1 MSVDAKRVSIPSA
14 GKLIT
19 TGADGAL
26 VVPDHPIVAYIEG
39 DGIGVDI
46 TPAMLK
52 VVDKAVELAYGGKR
66 KIFWMEL
73 YAGEKALGVYGHEA
87 WLPDETIAFLNTVGV
102 AIKGPL
108 TTPVSGGIRSLNVA
122 LRQRLDLYVCH
133 RPIRYFDGTPS
144 PMQNPERVSMDIFR
158 ENSEDIYA
166 GIEFD
171 ANSKEA
177 DQLIKTLREDYAVD
191 NIRFPESCS
200 IGVKVISE
208 AGSKRLIRRAIDY
221 AIKHGHD
228 SVTLVH
234 KGNIMKYTEGG
245 FLKWGYELVRDEYS
259 AEQINGGPWHLI
271 RLDDREIVI
280 KDAIC
285 DAFLQSALLR
295 PQDHRVVAT
304 MNLNGDYISDALA
317 AQVGGIGISPG
328 ANIGDQ
334 CAVFEATH
342 GTAPAYAGLDKV
354 NPSSLILSSVMML
367 NHIGWVEAADFIKK
381 SLHVTIASREVT
393 YDFARFLE
401 GVQPLKCSEFADRI
415 IYHMLMPS

>member
-177 DQLIKTLREDYAVD
+177 DQLIKTLREDYAVE

-221 AIKHGHD
+221 AIKHGYD

-245 FLKWGYELVRDEYS
+245 FLKWGYELARDEYS

>member
-133 RPIRYFDGTPS
+133 RPIR
-144 PMQNPERVSMDIFR
+144 
-158 ENSEDIYA
+158 
-166 GIEFD
+166 
-171 ANSKEA
+171 
-177 DQLIKTLREDYAVD
+177 L
-191 NIRFPESCS
+191 
-200 IGVKVISE
+200 
-208 AGSKRLIRRAIDY
+208 
-221 AIKHGHD
+221 
-228 SVTLVH
+228 
-234 KGNIMKYTEGG
+234 
-245 FLKWGYELVRDEYS
+245 
-259 AEQINGGPWHLI
+259 
-271 RLDDREIVI
+271 
-280 KDAIC
+280 
-285 DAFLQSALLR
+285 
-295 PQDHRVVAT
+295 
-304 MNLNGDYISDALA
+304 
-317 AQVGGIGISPG
+317 
-328 ANIGDQ
+328 
-334 CAVFEATH
+334 
-342 GTAPAYAGLDKV
+342 
-354 NPSSLILSSVMML
+354 SLI
-367 NHIGWVEAADFIKK
+367 HI
-381 SLHVTIASREVT
+381 
-393 YDFARFLE
+393 
-401 GVQPLKCSEFADRI
+401 
-415 IYHMLMPS
+415 

>member
-122 LRQRLDLYVCH
+122 LRQQLDLYVCH

-171 ANSKEA
+171 ANTKDA
-177 DQLIKTLREDYAVD
+177 DQLIKTLREDYGVD

-200 IGVKVISE
+200 IGVKVISK
-208 AGSKRLIRRAIDY
+208 AGSKRLIRKAIDY
-221 AIKHGHD
+221 AINHGHD

-245 FLKWGYELVRDEYS
+245 FLKWGYELARDEYS

-342 GTAPAYAGLDKV
+342 GTAPAYAGLD
-354 NPSSLILSSVMML
+354 
-367 NHIGWVEAADFIKK
+367 
-381 SLHVTIASREVT
+381 
-393 YDFARFLE
+393 
-401 GVQPLKCSEFADRI
+401 
-415 IYHMLMPS
+415 

>member
-46 TPAMLK
+46 SPAMLK

>member
-245 FLKWGYELVRDEYS
+245 FLKWGYELARDEYS

-342 GTAPAYAGLDKV
+342 GTAPAHAGLDKV